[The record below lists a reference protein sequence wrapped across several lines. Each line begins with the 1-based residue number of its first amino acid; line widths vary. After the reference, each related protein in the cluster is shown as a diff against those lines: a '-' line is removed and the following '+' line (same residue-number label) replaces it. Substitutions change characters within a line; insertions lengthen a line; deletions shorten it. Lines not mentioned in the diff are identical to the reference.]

1 MTGHSHSHTLPVG
14 SKLKIAIRLSS
25 IILVAELI
33 GGIMANS
40 LALLSD
46 AGHVFADVV
55 ALSLSWYAVR
65 QAQRPA
71 SHRMT
76 FGYHRVGVLI
86 AVVNALSIFAI
97 AILIFYEASQRLAS
111 PPEVNSLLMMVVAAI
126 GLAVNLFVASWL
138 RREQKTNLNIRSAF
152 WHALGDA
159 LASVGVIVGGLIIML
174 TGWLA
179 ADIVI
184 SIFIGLIILLAAW
197 RIFREGL
204 HVLFEATPKQ
214 VDIRKM
220 VAALKKVPG
229 VKDVHDLHVWS
240 ISPEIH
246 AMSCHVLIA
255 DRPTSEAVKIRQQI
269 EAILLKHYSIN
280 HTTLQMECQQ
290 CRDDDFFCRLTLGP
304 KDKDKKPPR
313 QEGEGR

>member
-1 MTGHSHSHTLPVG
+1 LVGHSHSHTLPVG
-14 SKLKIAIRLSS
+14 SKLKIGILLSS

-46 AGHVFADVV
+46 AGHVFADVI

-97 AILIFYEASQRLAS
+97 AALIFYEAYQRLAS
-111 PPEVNSLLMMVVAAI
+111 PPEVNSLLMIVVATL

-159 LASVGVIVGGLIIML
+159 LASIGVIAGGLIIML

-179 ADIVI
+179 ADIAI

-197 RIFREGL
+197 QILREGF
-204 HVLFEATPKQ
+204 HVLLEATPRQ
-214 VDIRKM
+214 IDIHKM
-220 VAALKKVPG
+220 VTALKKVPG

-255 DRPTSEAVKIRQQI
+255 DSPTSETEKIRQQI
-269 EAILLKHYSIN
+269 EGILLKQYSIN

-290 CRDDDFFCRLTLGP
+290 CQNDDFFCRLTLGP
-304 KDKDKKPPR
+304 EDKDKKPPQ
-313 QEGEGR
+313 QENEGR